1 MGKAKMTTH
10 KTNFTK
16 AILLKAPLPP
26 KGKLD
31 YYKDTREPGLEMIAT
46 SGGAKTFYLY
56 RKINGK
62 PERVKLGRFPDMSVE
77 NARKAAQ
84 RNKGLIVAGIN
95 PNEEKRRI
103 RDEHTFKEL
112 FDEYMERYSKIHKRS
127 WVYDEREIN
136 KHLSH
141 WFKRKISTITSDEV
155 SRLHAK
161 IGKDSGIYQANR
173 ILERVRGIFNKAIEW
188 GWRGTNPATG
198 IKKFKER
205 SRDRFLTAEEIPRF
219 FKALEME
226 ENKTARDFFKVL
238 LLTGVRKSNALA
250 MRWDQ
255 ISFKE
260 KTWRIPETKNG
271 EPLTIPLNENVIIL
285 LKDRLKDT
293 LKENSLKPPLKDSLK
308 GDCLKESLKQNA
320 SEWVFEGDGK
330 AGHLNDPKKAWN
342 RLLKRADLKDLRMH
356 DLRRTF
362 GSWQA
367 ALGANGYIIGK
378 SLGHKSQQATAIY
391 ARLNL
396 DPVRE
401 STDRAIE
408 AMLFKAQEA
417 A

>member
-1 MGKAKMTTH
+1 MNKKF
-10 KTNFTK
+10 NFTK
-16 AILLKAPLPP
+16 AALFKAPASP

-31 YYKDTREPGLEMIAT
+31 YYKDTREPGLELIAT

-56 RKINGK
+56 RKINGR
-62 PERVKLGRFPDMSVE
+62 PERVKLGKFPDMSVE

-84 RNKGLIVAGIN
+84 RNKGLIAAGIN

-112 FDEYMERYSKIHKRS
+112 FDEYMERYSKVHKKS
-127 WVYDEREIN
+127 WLYDEREVN
-136 KHLSH
+136 KHLPH
-141 WFKRKISTITSDEV
+141 LFKRKISTIKHDEI

-161 IGKDSGIYQANR
+161 IGKESGLYQANR
-173 ILERVRGIFNKAIEW
+173 ILERIRSIYNKAIEW

-198 IKKFKER
+198 IKKFKEK
-205 SRDRFLTAEEIPRF
+205 SRDRFITSEEMPKF
-219 FKALEME
+219 FKALERE
-226 ENKTARDFFKVL
+226 DNKTARDFFKVL
-238 LLTGVRKSNALA
+238 LLTGVRKTNALT

-255 ISFKE
+255 INFKE
-260 KTWRIPETKNG
+260 KIWRIPETKNG
-271 EPLTIPLNENVIIL
+271 EPLTIPLNDHVITL
-285 LKDRLKDT
+285 LKERRG
-293 LKENSLKPPLKDSLK
+293 NPLKDSF
-308 GDCLKESLKQNA
+308 KENLCP
-320 SEWVFEGDGK
+320 WVFPGEGK
-330 AGHLNDPKKAWN
+330 TGHLNDPKKAWT
-342 RLLKRADLKDLRMH
+342 RLLKRSGIKDLRMH

-378 SLGHKSQQATAIY
+378 SLGHKSQQSTAIY

-396 DPVRE
+396 DPVRA

-408 AMLFKAQEA
+408 AMLLTIEEA

>member
-1 MGKAKMTTH
+1 MTTH
-10 KTNFTK
+10 KINFTK
-16 AILLKAPLPP
+16 SALVKAPLPP

-31 YYKDTREPGLEMIAT
+31 YYKDIREAGLEVIVT

-62 PERVKLGRFPDMSVE
+62 PERVKLGRFPDLSVE

-84 RNKGLIVAGIN
+84 VNKGMIAHGIN

-103 RDEHTFKEL
+103 RDEHTFKAL
-112 FDEYMERYSKIHKRS
+112 FDEYMERYSKVHKKS
-127 WVYDEREIN
+127 WLYDEREVN

-141 WFKRKISTITSDEV
+141 WFKRKISTITQDEV

-161 IGKDSGIYQANR
+161 IGKESGLYQANR
-173 ILERVRGIFNKAIEW
+173 ILERIRSIFNKAIEW
-188 GWRGTNPATG
+188 GWRGINPASG
-198 IKKFKER
+198 IKKFKEK
-205 SRDRFLTAEEIPRF
+205 SRDRFLTSEEMPRF

-226 ENKTARDFFKVL
+226 GNQIAKDFFKVL
-238 LLTGVRKSNALA
+238 LLTGARKSNALA

-271 EPLTIPLNENVIIL
+271 EPLTIPLNENVIDL
-285 LKDRLKDT
+285 LKDRLK
-293 LKENSLKPPLKDSLK
+293 NS
-308 GDCLKESLKQNA
+308 Q
-320 SEWVFEGDGK
+320 SEWVFEGEGK
-330 AGHLNDPKKAWN
+330 AGHLNDPKKAWK
-342 RLLKRADLKDLRMH
+342 RLLKNADLNDLRMH

-401 STDRAIE
+401 SADRAIE

>member
-1 MGKAKMTTH
+1 MNKKF
-10 KTNFTK
+10 NFTK
-16 AILLKAPLPP
+16 ATLLKAPAPP
-26 KGKLD
+26 KGKLY
-31 YYKDTREPGLEMIAT
+31 YYKDTREAGLEMIAT

-56 RKINGK
+56 RKINGR

-84 RNKGLIVAGIN
+84 RNKGLIASGIN

-103 RDEHTFKEL
+103 RDEHTFKQL
-112 FDEYMERYSKIHKRS
+112 FDEYMERYSKVHKRS
-127 WVYDEREIN
+127 WKYDEREVN
-136 KHLSH
+136 KHLPH
-141 WFKRKISTITSDEV
+141 WFKRKISTITQDEI

-161 IGKDSGIYQANR
+161 IGKESGIYQANR
-173 ILERVRGIFNKAIEW
+173 ILERIRGIFNKAIEW
-188 GWRGTNPATG
+188 GWHGINPATG
-198 IKKFKER
+198 IKKFKEKA
-205 SRDRFLTAEEIPRF
+205 RDRFLSAEEMPKF

-226 ENKTARDFFKVL
+226 ENETARDFFKVL

-250 MRWDQ
+250 MRWEE

-271 EPLTIPLNENVIIL
+271 EPLTIPLNGNVVIL
-285 LKDRLKDT
+285 LKERLKNN
-293 LKENSLKPPLKDSLK
+293 E
-308 GDCLKESLKQNA
+308 
-320 SEWVFEGDGK
+320 SEWVFPGDGK
-330 AGHLNDPKKAWN
+330 TGHLNDPKKAWK
-342 RLLKRADLKDLRMH
+342 RLLNRADLKDLRMH

-408 AMLFKAQEA
+408 AMLFKAQEKA

>member
-1 MGKAKMTTH
+1 M
-10 KTNFTK
+10 NFTK
-16 AILLKAPLPP
+16 AALLKAPLPP
-26 KGKLD
+26 KGKLH
-31 YYKDTREPGLEMIAT
+31 YYKDLRESGLELIAT

-62 PERVKLGRFPDMSVE
+62 PERVKLGKFPDMSVE

-84 RNKGLIVAGIN
+84 RFKGMIAEGLN
-95 PNEEKRRI
+95 PSEEKRRV
-103 RDEHTFKEL
+103 RDEYTFKEL
-112 FDEYMERYSKIHKRS
+112 FNEYMERYSKVHKKS
-127 WVYDEREIN
+127 WQYDEREIN

-141 WFKRKISTITSDEV
+141 WFKRKISTITQDEV

-161 IGKDSGIYQANR
+161 IGKDSGLYQANR
-173 ILERVRGIFNKAIEW
+173 ILERIRSIFNKAIEW
-188 GWRGTNPATG
+188 GWRGINPANG

-205 SRDRFLTAEEIPRF
+205 SRDRFLTAEEMPHF
-219 FKALEME
+219 FNALEQE
-226 ENKTARDFFKVL
+226 ENETARDFFKVL
-238 LLTGVRKSNALA
+238 LLTGVRKSNALM
-250 MRWDQ
+250 MRWED

-271 EPLTIPLNENVIIL
+271 DPLTIPLNDNIIFL
-285 LKDRLKDT
+285 LSERKKKSFKEPLKKSF
-293 LKENSLKPPLKDSLK
+293 KENEIISFKSPF
-308 GDCLKESLKQNA
+308 KETSNP
-320 SEWVFEGDGK
+320 WVFPGDGK

-408 AMLFKAQEA
+408 AMLLKAKG
-417 A
+417 

>member
-1 MGKAKMTTH
+1 MTTN
-10 KTNFTK
+10 KLNFTK
-16 AILLKAPLPP
+16 ASLLKAPTPP

-31 YYKDTREPGLEMIAT
+31 YYKDTRENGLELIAT
-46 SGGAKTFYLY
+46 SGGSKTFYLY

-62 PERVKLGRFPDMSVE
+62 PERVKLGKFPDMSVE

-84 RNKGLIVAGIN
+84 RNKGLIADGIN

-112 FDEYMERYSKIHKRS
+112 FNEYMERYSKVHKKS
-127 WVYDEREIN
+127 WQYDEREVN

-141 WFKRKISTITSDEV
+141 LFKRKISTITKDEV

-173 ILERVRGIFNKAIEW
+173 ILERTRSIFNKAIEW
-188 GWRGTNPATG
+188 GWRGINPATG
-198 IKKFKER
+198 IKKFKEQA
-205 SRDRFLTAEEIPRF
+205 RDRFLSAEEIPQF
-219 FKALEME
+219 FKALEQE

-238 LLTGVRKSNALA
+238 LLTGVRKSNSLT
-250 MRWDQ
+250 MRWED

-260 KTWRIPETKNG
+260 RTWRIPETKNG
-271 EPLTIPLNENVIIL
+271 DPLTVPLNENVIDL
-285 LKDRLKDT
+285 LKDRLKD
-293 LKENSLKPPLKDSLK
+293 SD
-308 GDCLKESLKQNA
+308 
-320 SEWVFEGDGK
+320 SEWVFPGDGK
-330 AGHLNDPKKAWN
+330 SGHLNDPKKAWG
-342 RLLKRADLKDLRMH
+342 RLLNRANLKDLRMH

-367 ALGANGYIIGK
+367 ALGANSYVIGK

-408 AMLFKAQEA
+408 AMLLKANPSPSNTKDTA
-417 A
+417 

>member
-1 MGKAKMTTH
+1 MATH
-10 KTNFTK
+10 KINFTK
-16 AILLKAPLPP
+16 ATLLKAALPP

-31 YYKDTREPGLEMIAT
+31 YYKDLREPGLEMIAT

-56 RKINGK
+56 RKIGGK

-84 RNKGLIVAGIN
+84 MNKGMIAQGLN

-103 RDEHTFKEL
+103 RDEHTFKAL

-127 WVYDEREIN
+127 WQYDEREVN

-141 WFKRKISTITSDEV
+141 WFKRKISTITQDEV

-161 IGKDSGIYQANR
+161 IGKESGLYQANR
-173 ILERVRGIFNKAIEW
+173 ILERIRGIFNKAIEW
-188 GWRGTNPATG
+188 GWRGSNPATG

-205 SRDRFLTAEEIPRF
+205 SRDRFLNAEEMPKF
-219 FKALEME
+219 FKALAME
-226 ENKTARDFFKVL
+226 ENETARDFFKLL

-255 ISFKE
+255 VSFKE
-260 KTWRIPETKNG
+260 KIWRIPETKNG
-271 EPLTIPLNENVIIL
+271 EPLTVPLNDNVITL
-285 LKDRLKDT
+285 LKDRLKDS
-293 LKENSLKPPLKDSLK
+293 E
-308 GDCLKESLKQNA
+308 
-320 SEWVFEGDGK
+320 SEWVFPGDGK
-330 AGHLNDPKKAWN
+330 AGHLNDPKKAWK
-342 RLLKRADLKDLRMH
+342 RLLKRAEIEDLRMH

-408 AMLFKAQEA
+408 AMLFKAQQEA